1 MRVCV
6 RLRVCAFACVCVSVC
21 PCVRTCACVRAHARA
36 ECVRVCVRLLN
47 THQTL
52 NSPNSTS
59 RPPRPLPNKAGRLGY
74 ADGIQVET
82 HVRLAFEQ
90 PAALFEV
97 TLSHSSSATSSSTA
111 GISTEVQID
120 LAPLVRQIPQWPWV
134 NSYPNVTKE
143 FKFSSTAST
152 LITAG
157 THMQ

>member
-1 MRVCV
+1 MCV
-6 RLRVCAFACVCVSVC
+6 RLRVCAFACVRVSVC
-21 PCVRTCACVRAHARA
+21 PCVRMCACVRAHARA

-74 ADGIQVET
+74 ADGVQVET